1 MLADTVLVDNLRE
14 ALFPDSTL
22 PNNED
27 RHIRWSHLDSRANG
41 MIQKGT
47 ITYNAEAML
56 DLLNI
61 DTHL

>member
-1 MLADTVLVDNLRE
+1 MDNLGE
-14 ALFPDSTL
+14 ALFPDTTL
-22 PNNED
+22 PDNKD
-27 RHIRWSHLDSRANG
+27 RHIRRSHLDSRANG

-47 ITYNAEAML
+47 ITYNAEAVL